1 MNQLF
6 IKKAPNKP
14 HAYSQANKHHANTQH
29 LSQTHAAITAK
40 GVLTEIYT
48 AAKPE
53 SVACWDGN
61 VFLKGEKGRVRSGR
75 VKTKK
80 ELDSCF
86 HKRLCVF

>member
-1 MNQLF
+1 MNHTHIHKQTNIMQITTL
-6 IKKAPNKP
+6 K
-14 HAYSQANKHHANTQH
+14 
-29 LSQTHAAITAK
+29 QTHAAIKAK

-80 ELDSCF
+80 EFDSCF
-86 HKRLCVF
+86 HKGLCVF